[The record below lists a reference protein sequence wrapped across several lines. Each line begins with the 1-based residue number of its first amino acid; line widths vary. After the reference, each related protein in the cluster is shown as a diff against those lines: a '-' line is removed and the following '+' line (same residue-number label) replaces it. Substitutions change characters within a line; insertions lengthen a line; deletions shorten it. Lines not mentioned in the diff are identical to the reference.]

1 MIKNLILYC
10 LTFLFCGF
18 IFTQTNEDY
27 VKYVNPLIGTDTSF
41 ELSNGNTYPA
51 IARPW
56 GMNFWTPQTGEMGDG
71 WAYTYKSNQLVGFK
85 QTHQP
90 SPWINDYGAFSLM
103 PSVGKLSVLESERK
117 LKFSHDNEIVEPH
130 YYSVIL
136 DEINT
141 KVEFTVTDRSSFFKF
156 NFPKSENSNI
166 IIDAFFK
173 NSEIK
178 VIPNENKIIGI
189 AKNNSGG
196 VPENFANY
204 FVIEF
209 NRPFKK
215 SGVWDGRGNIISKNK
230 LSGKHVG
237 AYVSFDTNDNGLV
250 EVKVSSSFISH
261 EQAWINL
268 YRELPKSKKF
278 DEILAEGRKSWNNEL
293 SKIKVETENTDYGL
307 SNKIKFY
314 SCFYRTILFPRQFHE
329 YNIDGE
335 QIHYSPY
342 NGEILEGPLYTDNGF
357 WDTFRAVFPFYTIL
371 YPEKLGEIM
380 QGIMVN
386 PYKESGWLPEWSS
399 PGHRDCMIGSNSAS
413 IIAEA
418 FLKGI
423 KNFDIDVAYDG
434 IINSSENEGP
444 LSSVGRKGAFEYN
457 NLGYIPFDSSIN
469 ENVARTLEYAYN
481 DFSIWKLAI
490 ELGRPKSEIELFET
504 RANNYKNVF
513 DSSTNFMRGKL
524 KNGNFQSPF
533 IPDAWGGAFTEG
545 SSWHY
550 TWSVLH
556 DPQGLINLMGGRKD
570 FVKKLDEVFTSEPTS
585 DFSYYGFKIHEIL
598 EMELLNMG
606 QYAHGNQP
614 IQHAIYFYNYA
625 QEPWK
630 TQEKIRYVLDNL
642 YGAEADGYC
651 GDEDNGQTSAW
662 FLFSSLGFYPVA
674 PVTMEYVI
682 GSPLFNYVE
691 ISLPNGRKFIIDSA
705 ENTNENIYVD
715 NVKLNEKHYNKNWLH
730 HNDITN
736 GGKLIFNM
744 KNTPNFDWGSSES
757 SIPYSMSNE

>member
-1 MIKNLILYC
+1 MRKALILY
-10 LTFLFCGF
+10 TF
-18 IFTQTNEDY
+18 IFICKTTIANEDY

-56 GMNFWTPQTGEMGDG
+56 GMNFWTPQTGKMGDG
-71 WAYTYKSNQLVGFK
+71 WVYTYKSDQIIGFK

-90 SPWINDYGAFSLM
+90 SPWINDYAAFSLM
-103 PSVGKLSVLESERK
+103 PSIGKLSVLEDERK
-117 LKFSHDNEIVEPH
+117 LKFDHENEKAEPH
-130 YYSVIL
+130 FYSVIL
-136 DEINT
+136 HEINT
-141 KVEFTVTDRSSFFKF
+141 KVEFTVTERSSFFKF
-156 NFPKSENSNI
+156 NFPKNENSNV

-178 VIPNENKIIGI
+178 IFPNENKIIGI
-189 AKNNSGG
+189 ARNNSGG

-204 FVIEF
+204 FVIKF

-215 SGVWDGRGNIISKNK
+215 SGVWDGKGNIMSKK
-230 LSGKHVG
+230 ELIGEHVG
-237 AYVSFDTNDNGLV
+237 AYVTFDTTNDVVV
-250 EVKVSSSFISH
+250 EAKVSSSFISH
-261 EQAWINL
+261 EQAWVNL
-268 YRELPKSKKF
+268 NRELPDDKKF
-278 DEILAEGRKSWNNEL
+278 DEILAEGRRSWNNEL
-293 SKIKVETENTDYGL
+293 SKIKVETDNTTKGL
-307 SNKIKFY
+307 SDKIKFY

-329 YNIDGE
+329 YNKQGK

-342 NGEILEGPLYTDNGF
+342 NGKILDGPLYTDNGF

-371 YPEKLGEIM
+371 YPEKLSEII

-423 KNFDIDVAYDG
+423 KNFDIDIAYEG

-481 DFSIWKLAI
+481 DFSIWKLAV
-490 ELGRPKSEIELFET
+490 ELGRPKKEINLFKN

-524 KNGNFQSPF
+524 KNGDFQSPF
-533 IPDAWGGAFTEG
+533 IADAWGGAFTEG

-570 FVKKLDEVFTSEPTS
+570 FVKKLDKVFTSEPTS
-585 DFSYYGFKIHEIL
+585 DFTYYGFKIHEIL

-625 QEPWK
+625 QQPWK
-630 TQEKIRYVLDNL
+630 TQQKIRYVLDNL

-691 ISLPNGRKFIIDSA
+691 ISLPNGKKFIIDSA
-705 ENTNENIYVD
+705 ENSNENIYIH
-715 NVKLNEKHYNKNWLH
+715 NVKLNKKYYTKNWLH

-736 GGKLIFNM
+736 GGRIMFNM
-744 KNTPNFDWGSSES
+744 KNKPNLNWGSSKS
-757 SIPYSMSNE
+757 SVPYSMSNE

>member
-1 MIKNLILYC
+1 
-10 LTFLFCGF
+10 
-18 IFTQTNEDY
+18 
-27 VKYVNPLIGTDTSF
+27 
-41 ELSNGNTYPA
+41 
-51 IARPW
+51 
-56 GMNFWTPQTGEMGDG
+56 
-71 WAYTYKSNQLVGFK
+71 
-85 QTHQP
+85 
-90 SPWINDYGAFSLM
+90 
-103 PSVGKLSVLESERK
+103 
-117 LKFSHDNEIVEPH
+117 
-130 YYSVIL
+130 
-136 DEINT
+136 
-141 KVEFTVTDRSSFFKF
+141 
-156 NFPKSENSNI
+156 
-166 IIDAFFK
+166 
-173 NSEIK
+173 
-178 VIPNENKIIGI
+178 
-189 AKNNSGG
+189 
-196 VPENFANY
+196 
-204 FVIEF
+204 
-209 NRPFKK
+209 
-215 SGVWDGRGNIISKNK
+215 
-230 LSGKHVG
+230 
-237 AYVSFDTNDNGLV
+237 
-250 EVKVSSSFISH
+250 
-261 EQAWINL
+261 
-268 YRELPKSKKF
+268 
-278 DEILAEGRKSWNNEL
+278 
-293 SKIKVETENTDYGL
+293 
-307 SNKIKFY
+307 
-314 SCFYRTILFPRQFHE
+314 
-329 YNIDGE
+329 
-335 QIHYSPY
+335 
-342 NGEILEGPLYTDNGF
+342 
-357 WDTFRAVFPFYTIL
+357 
-371 YPEKLGEIM
+371 M

-444 LSSVGRKGAFEYN
+444 LSSVGRKGVFEYN

-490 ELGRPKSEIELFET
+490 ELGRPKSEIELYKN

-570 FVKKLDEVFTSEPTS
+570 FVKKLDEVFTSDPTS

-642 YGAEADGYC
+642 YGDEADGYC

-691 ISLPNGRKFIIDSA
+691 ISLPNGEKLIIDSA
-705 ENTNENIYVD
+705 KNSNKNIYVD
-715 NVKLNEKHYNKNWLH
+715 NVKLNEKYYNKNWLH
-730 HNDITN
+730 HDDLVK
-736 GGKLIFNM
+736 GGKITFNM
-744 KNTPNFDWGSSES
+744 KNTPNYDWGSSKN

>member
-1 MIKNLILYC
+1 MIKNLTLYC

-18 IFTQTNEDY
+18 IYTQTNEDY

-56 GMNFWTPQTGEMGDG
+56 GMNFWTPQTGKMGDG
-71 WAYTYKSNQLVGFK
+71 WVYTYKSNQLVGFK

-103 PSVGKLSVLESERK
+103 PSVGKLLVLENERK
-117 LKFSHDNEIVEPH
+117 LKFDHDNEIVEPH
-130 YYSVIL
+130 YYSVFL
-136 DEINT
+136 KDINT

-178 VIPNENKIIGI
+178 VIPGENKIIGI

-215 SGVWDGRGNIISKNK
+215 SGVWDGNGNIISKNK
-230 LSGKHVG
+230 LSGNHVG
-237 AYVSFDTNDNGLV
+237 AYVSFDTTDNGLV
-250 EVKVSSSFISH
+250 EVKVSSSFVSH

-268 YRELPKSKKF
+268 YSELPKSKKF
-278 DEILAEGRKSWNNEL
+278 HEILAEGRKSWNNEL
-293 SKIKVETENTDYGL
+293 SKIKVESENTKYGL

-329 YNIDGE
+329 YDIDGE

-342 NGEILEGPLYTDNGF
+342 NGEILQGPLYTDNGF

-371 YPEKLGEIM
+371 YPEKLGEII

-423 KNFDIDVAYDG
+423 KNFDINVAYDG

-444 LSSVGRKGAFEYN
+444 LSSVGRRGAFEYN
-457 NLGYIPFDSSIN
+457 KLGYIPFDSSIN

-490 ELGRPKSEIELFET
+490 ELGRPKSEIELFEK

-570 FVKKLDEVFTSEPTS
+570 FVKKLDEVFTSKPTS

-642 YGAEADGYC
+642 YGTEADGYC

-674 PVTMEYVI
+674 PVAMEYVI

-691 ISLPNGRKFIIDSA
+691 ISLPNGKKFIIDSA
-705 ENTNENIYVD
+705 ENSKENIYID
-715 NVKLNEKHYNKNWLH
+715 NLKLNENYYNKNWLH
-730 HNDITN
+730 HDDLTR

-744 KNTPNFDWGSSES
+744 KKTPNYDWGSSKS

>member
-1 MIKNLILYC
+1 MKKAVIFYS
-10 LTFLFCGF
+10 LFF
-18 IFTQTNEDY
+18 IFLITKKTIANEDY

-56 GMNFWTPQTGEMGDG
+56 GMNFWTPQTGKMGDG
-71 WAYTYKSNQLVGFK
+71 WGYTYKAEHIVGFK

-90 SPWINDYGAFSLM
+90 SPWINDYAAFSLM
-103 PSVGKLSVLESERK
+103 PSVGKLAVLEDERK
-117 LKFSHDNEIVEPH
+117 SKFNHDNELVEPH
-130 YYSVIL
+130 FYSVIL
-136 DEINT
+136 DEIDT
-141 KVEFTVTDRSSFFKF
+141 KVEFTVTERSSFFKF
-156 NFPKSENSNI
+156 HFPKTE
-166 IIDAFFK
+166 
-173 NSEIK
+173 
-178 VIPNENKIIGI
+178 NENKIIGI

-209 NRPFKK
+209 NRPFKR
-215 SGVWDGRGNIISKNK
+215 SGVWDGKGNIILKNQLK
-230 LSGKHVG
+230 GKHVG
-237 AYVSFDTNDNGLV
+237 AYVSFNTNPNDV
-250 EVKVSSSFISH
+250 IEVKVSSSFISH

-268 YRELPKSKKF
+268 KRELPENKNF
-278 DEILAEGRKSWNNEL
+278 DEILAEGRKSWNDEL
-293 SKIKVETENTDYGL
+293 SKIKVETEDTPYGI
-307 SNKIKFY
+307 SNKTKFY
-314 SCFYRTILFPRQFHE
+314 SSFYRTILFPRQFHE
-329 YNIDGE
+329 YNEKGK

-342 NGEILEGPLYTDNGF
+342 NGKVLAGPLYTDNGF

-418 FLKGI
+418 YLKGI
-423 KNFDIDVAYDG
+423 KKFDIDTAYSG

-457 NLGYIPFDSSIN
+457 KLGYIPFDSSIN

-490 ELGRPKSEIELFET
+490 ELGRPKTEIDLFEK

-533 IPDAWGGAFTEG
+533 VPDAWGGAFTEG

-550 TWSVLH
+550 TWSVIH
-556 DPQGLINLMGGRKD
+556 DPQGLINLMGSRED

-642 YGAEADGYC
+642 YGDEADGYC

-674 PVTMEYVI
+674 PVTMEYII
-682 GSPLFNYVE
+682 GSPLFKHVE
-691 ISLPNGRKFIIDSA
+691 ISLPNGEKFIIDASQ
-705 ENTNENIYVD
+705 NNKENIYVND
-715 NVKLNEKHYNKNWLH
+715 VKFNEIRYNKNWLH
-730 HNDITN
+730 HKELMK
-736 GGKLIFNM
+736 GGRLKFNM
-744 KNTPNFDWGSSES
+744 NKTPNYEWGSAKN
-757 SIPYSMSNE
+757 SIPYSMTNE

>member
-1 MIKNLILYC
+1 MRKDFFLYI
-10 LTFLFCGF
+10 F
-18 IFTQTNEDY
+18 IFFISKTTIANEDY

-56 GMNFWTPQTGEMGDG
+56 GMNFWTPQTGKMGDG
-71 WAYTYKSNQLVGFK
+71 WTYTYKSDELVGFK

-90 SPWINDYGAFSLM
+90 SPWINDYAAFSLM
-103 PSVGKLSVLESERK
+103 PSIGKLSVLEDERK
-117 LKFSHDNEIVEPH
+117 LKFDHNNEVVEPH

-136 DEINT
+136 HEINT
-141 KVEFTVTDRSSFFKF
+141 KVEFTVTERSSFFKF
-156 NFPKSENSNI
+156 NFPKTENSNI

-178 VIPNENKIIGI
+178 IIPNENKIIGI
-189 AKNNSGG
+189 SRNNSGG

-215 SGVWDGRGNIISKNK
+215 SGVWN
-230 LSGKHVG
+230 GKGVLMQKKELIGEHVG
-237 AYVSFDTNDNGLV
+237 AYISFDTTDDVIV
-250 EVKVSSSFISH
+250 EAKVSSSFISH

-268 YRELPKSKKF
+268 RRELPEKKKF

-293 SKIKVETENTDYGL
+293 SKIKVETDNTAKGL
-307 SNKIKFY
+307 SDKTKFY

-329 YNIDGE
+329 YDKHGK

-342 NGEILEGPLYTDNGF
+342 NGKILNGPLYTDNGF

-371 YPEKLGEIM
+371 YPEKLGEIL

-418 FLKGI
+418 YIKGI
-423 KNFDIDVAYDG
+423 KNFDIDTAYRG

-457 NLGYIPFDSSIN
+457 SLGYIPFDSSIN

-481 DFSIWKLAI
+481 DFSIWKLAV
-490 ELGRPKSEIELFET
+490 ELERPENEIKLFKQ

-524 KNGNFQSPF
+524 KSGDFQSPF
-533 IPDAWGGAFTEG
+533 VPDAWGGAFTEG

-570 FVKKLDEVFTSEPTS
+570 FVKKLDDVFNSEPTS
-585 DFSYYGFKIHEIL
+585 DYSYYGFKIHEIK

-630 TQEKIRYVLDNL
+630 AQEKIRHVLDNL
-642 YGAEADGYC
+642 YGDGPDGYC

-674 PVTMEYVI
+674 PVTTEYII
-682 GSPLFNYVE
+682 GSPLFKYAE
-691 ISLPNGRKFIIDSA
+691 ISLPNGKKFIIDSSNNSA
-705 ENTNENIYVD
+705 ENIYVND
-715 NVKLNEKHYNKNWLH
+715 VKLNKVDYNKNWIYH
-730 HNDITN
+730 KNVTN
-736 GGKLIFNM
+736 GGKLMFNM
-744 KNTPNFDWGSSES
+744 KSTPNLKWGSSKRS
-757 SIPYSMSNE
+757 VPYSMSNE

>member
-1 MIKNLILYC
+1 MTKNWILYC
-10 LTFLFCGF
+10 LSFLFCGF
-18 IFTQTNEDY
+18 IYTQTNEDY

-56 GMNFWTPQTGEMGDG
+56 GMNFWTPQTGKMGDG
-71 WAYTYKSNQLVGFK
+71 WAYTYKADQLVGFK

-90 SPWINDYGAFSLM
+90 SPWINDYAAFSLM
-103 PSVGKLSVLESERK
+103 PSVGKLSVLEDERK
-117 LKFSHDNEIVEPH
+117 LKFNHENEIVEPH
-130 YYSVIL
+130 YYSVIF

-141 KVEFTVTDRSSFFKF
+141 KVEFTVTERSSFFKF
-156 NFPKSENSNI
+156 HFPKTENANI

-178 VIPNENKIIGI
+178 VLPDENKIVGI
-189 AKNNSGG
+189 ARNNSGG

-209 NRPFKK
+209 SQPFKK
-215 SGVWDGRGNIISKNK
+215 SGVWDGKGNIMLKNQLK
-230 LSGKHVG
+230 GKHVG
-237 AYVSFDTNDNGLV
+237 AYVSFNTEESDIIQA
-250 EVKVSSSFISH
+250 KVSSSFISH
-261 EQAWINL
+261 EQAWRNL
-268 YRELPKSKKF
+268 KKELPENKNF
-278 DEILAEGRKSWNNEL
+278 DKILEEGRKSWNNEL
-293 SKIKVETENTDYGL
+293 SKIKVESEDNAYGL

-329 YNIDGE
+329 YNAEGE
-335 QIHYSPY
+335 QVHYSPY

-413 IIAEA
+413 IISEA

-423 KNFDIDVAYDG
+423 KNFDIDTAYDG

-457 NLGYIPFDSSIN
+457 KLGYIPFDSSIN

-481 DFSIWKLAI
+481 DFSIWKLAV
-490 ELGRPKSEIELFET
+490 ELNRPKAEIELFEK

-556 DPQGLINLMGGRKD
+556 DPQGLINLMGGRQD
-570 FVKKLDEVFTSEPTS
+570 FVKKLDEVFTSEATS

-642 YGAEADGYC
+642 YGTGADGYC

-674 PVTMEYVI
+674 PVTMEYII

-691 ISLPNGRKFIIDSA
+691 ISLPSGKKFIIDSA
-705 ENTNENIYVD
+705 ENSNKNIYVN
-715 NVKLNEKHYNKNWLH
+715 NVKLNEENYNKNWLH
-730 HNDITN
+730 HEDLTK

-744 KNTPNFDWGSSES
+744 KDTPNYQWGSSKN

>member
-1 MIKNLILYC
+1 MRKALILY
-10 LTFLFCGF
+10 TF
-18 IFTQTNEDY
+18 IFICKTTIANEDY

-56 GMNFWTPQTGEMGDG
+56 GMNFWTPQTGKMGDG
-71 WAYTYKSNQLVGFK
+71 WVYTYKSDQIIGFK

-90 SPWINDYGAFSLM
+90 SPWINDYAAFSLM
-103 PSVGKLSVLESERK
+103 PSIGKLSVLEDERK
-117 LKFSHDNEIVEPH
+117 LKFDHENEKAEPH
-130 YYSVIL
+130 FYSVIL
-136 DEINT
+136 HEINT
-141 KVEFTVTDRSSFFKF
+141 KVEFTVTERSSFFKF
-156 NFPKSENSNI
+156 NFPKNENSNV

-178 VIPNENKIIGI
+178 IFPNENKIIGI
-189 AKNNSGG
+189 ARNNSGG

-204 FVIEF
+204 FVIKF

-215 SGVWDGRGNIISKNK
+215 SGVWDGKGNIMSKK
-230 LSGKHVG
+230 ELIGEHVG
-237 AYVSFDTNDNGLV
+237 AYVTFDTTNDVVV
-250 EVKVSSSFISH
+250 EAKVSSSFISH
-261 EQAWINL
+261 EQAWVNL
-268 YRELPKSKKF
+268 NRELPDDKKF
-278 DEILAEGRKSWNNEL
+278 DEILSEGRRSWNNEL
-293 SKIKVETENTDYGL
+293 SKIKVETDNTTKGL
-307 SNKIKFY
+307 SDKIKFY

-329 YNIDGE
+329 YNKQGK

-342 NGEILEGPLYTDNGF
+342 NGKILDGPLYTDNGF

-371 YPEKLGEIM
+371 YPEKLSEII

-423 KNFDIDVAYDG
+423 KNFDIDIAYEG

-481 DFSIWKLAI
+481 DFSIWKLAV
-490 ELGRPKSEIELFET
+490 ELGRPKKEINLFKN

-524 KNGNFQSPF
+524 KNGDFQSPF
-533 IPDAWGGAFTEG
+533 IADAWGGAFTEG

-570 FVKKLDEVFTSEPTS
+570 FVKKLDKVFTSEPTS
-585 DFSYYGFKIHEIL
+585 DFTYYGFKIHEIL

-625 QEPWK
+625 QQPWK
-630 TQEKIRYVLDNL
+630 TQQKIRYVLDNL

-691 ISLPNGRKFIIDSA
+691 ISLPNGKKFIIDSA
-705 ENTNENIYVD
+705 ENSNENIYIH
-715 NVKLNEKHYNKNWLH
+715 NVKLNKKYYTKNWLH

-736 GGKLIFNM
+736 GGRIMFNM
-744 KNTPNFDWGSSES
+744 KNKPNLNWGSSKS
-757 SIPYSMSNE
+757 SVPYSMSNE

>member
-18 IFTQTNEDY
+18 IYTQTNKDY

-56 GMNFWTPQTGEMGDG
+56 GMNFWTPQTGKMGDG
-71 WAYTYKSNQLVGFK
+71 WAYTYKSDKLVGFK

-103 PSVGKLSVLESERK
+103 PSVGKLSVLEDERK
-117 LKFSHDNEIVEPH
+117 LKFNHDNEIVEPH

-178 VIPNENKIIGI
+178 VIPDENKIIGI

-209 NRPFKK
+209 NRAFKK

-237 AYVSFDTNDNGLV
+237 AYVSFDTTENGLV

-268 YRELPKSKKF
+268 NKELPKSKKF

-293 SKIKVETENTDYGL
+293 SKIKVETEDTDYGL

-329 YNIDGE
+329 YNKDGE

-481 DFSIWKLAI
+481 DFSIWKLAV
-490 ELGRPKSEIELFET
+490 ELGRPKSEIELFEN

-556 DPQGLINLMGGRKD
+556 DPQGLINLMGGRED
-570 FVKKLDEVFTSEPTS
+570 FVKKLDDVFTSEPTS

-691 ISLPNGRKFIIDSA
+691 ISLPNGKKFIIDSA
-705 ENTNENIYVD
+705 ENSNENIYVD
-715 NVKLNEKHYNKNWLH
+715 NVKLNEKYYNNNWLH
-730 HNDITN
+730 HDDLKK
-736 GGKLIFNM
+736 GGKLMFNM
-744 KNTPNFDWGSSES
+744 KNTPNVDWGSSKN